1 MVKTLKLK
9 DNFAV
14 LLTDETQ
21 RMYFTGFKS
30 SFGYVIVTKTKT
42 AFFTDKRYAY
52 AAENNL
58 KVKGIE
64 VFVFSGL
71 DEIKKYLT
79 ELGIKTI
86 GIDYTLTTVD
96 EFKSL
101 KALGFKFKDV
111 SEKLNKL
118 FAVKNPEEIKLI
130 KKACFIAEKSFYEI
144 LPFVKKGIT
153 EKQLANELEYAM
165 LKNGA
170 EKTSFD
176 TIVAFGANSAVPHHE
191 TGDTVLTENQPVL
204 IDFGCKVGGYCSDCT
219 RTFFFGEPT
228 EEFVNAYEATLKANI
243 EAENKVTCG
252 MTCKQADAV
261 ARDVLGSYGLADA
274 FTHSLGHGIGINIHE
289 YPYLSPKRGDAV
301 LKNKMVFSIE
311 PGVYFDGKFGIRIED
326 TVTLSGGK
334 IKRLFNDDKN
344 LIKINI

>member
-1 MVKTLKLK
+1 MVKTLKLRK
-9 DNFAV
+9 GFAV

-21 RMYFTGFKS
+21 RAYFTGFKS
-30 SFGYVIVTKTKT
+30 SFGYVAVTQTQT

-52 AAENNL
+52 AAENTL
-58 KVKGIE
+58 KDTGIQVYIYTSLDDIKNYLVGLGVKT
-64 VFVFSGL
+64 V
-71 DEIKKYLT
+71 
-79 ELGIKTI
+79 
-86 GIDYTLTTVD
+86 GIDYTLTTVN

-111 SEKLNKL
+111 SEKLSKL
-118 FAVKNPEEIKLI
+118 FSVKNSEEIKLI
-130 KKACFIAEKSFYEI
+130 KKACKIAEKSFYEI
-144 LPFVKKGIT
+144 LPFVKKGVT

-176 TIVAFGANSAVPHHE
+176 TIVAFGANTAVPHHE

-204 IDFGCKVGGYCSDCT
+204 IDFGCKVGGFCSDCT
-219 RTFFFGEPT
+219 RTFYYGEPSL
-228 EEFVNAYEATLKANI
+228 EFANAYEATLKANL
-243 EAENKVTCG
+243 EAEDKISAG

-261 ARDVLGSYGLADA
+261 ARDVLDTYGYAEA
-274 FTHSLGHGIGINIHE
+274 FTHSLGHGIGINVHE
-289 YPYLSPKRGDAV
+289 FPYLSPKRGDAV

-326 TVTLSGGK
+326 TVVLMGGK
-334 IKRLFNDDKN
+334 VQRLFNDDKN